1 MLITSGT
8 VFIRDGL
15 ARTDLEIKI
24 QVHIM
29 TSHTFDIQVASVV
42 GINAAVICSNIQFW
56 CDYNK
61 ANNKNCHE
69 DKYWVYNSVKS
80 WGLLFPYMTPKQIR
94 TALDKLIA
102 NGFIFKGEFNK
113 ANYDKTSWYAFN
125 YKGQA
130 HLPSEANRIAP
141 EGEPIPVV
149 NTVSK
154 PLKDICDLKSPRI
167 KIVEQVIDYYH
178 EILTTMP
185 KIKKVTKTRIASVNA
200 RHKEDLNNNI
210 ENWPDYFNYIKDN
223 CTWML
228 DPKYGINF
236 DYLINQTNYV
246 KILEGTKND
255 R

>member
-1 MLITSGT
+1 MKNHPIQKADTS
-8 VFIRDGL
+8 VVDWLNCIWL
-15 ARTDLEIKI
+15 TDLPSNAKFIACYLRKFMNSQRDIAYPSYARMIKETGLSRGCLAKYLALLESEGWI
-24 QVHIM
+24 VRDKTIGLN
-29 TSHTFDIQVASVV
+29 TTYI
-42 GINAAVICSNIQFW
+42 AV
-56 CDYNK
+56 
-61 ANNKNCHE
+61 
-69 DKYWVYNSVKS
+69 
-80 WGLLFPYMTPKQIR
+80 LPKQLSEGL
-94 TALDKLIA
+94 TSSLNKLVHEM
-102 NGFIFKGEFNK
+102 NYPSSPDEQVLVHEMNTNK
-113 ANYDKTSWYAFN
+113 QCNNQSNKQVTDS
-125 YKGQA
+125 
-130 HLPSEANRIAP
+130 S
-141 EGEPIPVV
+141 
-149 NTVSK
+149 
-154 PLKDICDLKSPRI
+154 DLKSPRI